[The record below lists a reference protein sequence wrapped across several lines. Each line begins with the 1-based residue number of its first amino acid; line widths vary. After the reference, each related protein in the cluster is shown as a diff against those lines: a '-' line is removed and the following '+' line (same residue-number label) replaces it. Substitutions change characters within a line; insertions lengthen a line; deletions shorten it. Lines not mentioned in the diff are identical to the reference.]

1 MVTKPFTPRP
11 WQRPM
16 LDHLYAHERCALWAG
31 MGMGKTGTVLS
42 YLDGLY
48 MAGESAPTLILG
60 PKRVARSTWSNEA
73 RKWDDFKHL
82 GISPIIGT
90 EKERLAALRRDVPI
104 YTVNYESMVWL
115 IDHYGDR
122 WPFKTVIADECFV
135 AGTTIATP
143 DGPKAIETLKSGA
156 IITTMLG
163 PKEVTHVFRKKTKAL
178 VRIHLSDGRE
188 IVTTPSHRFWT
199 ESGWR
204 EASRCAGLAVVCAAN
219 VQAVRKNLCDK
230 GREVAGPL
238 PWPVL
243 RPLLRNDL
251 LDLSEILGM
260 VHPAGQEEFGAL
272 AEKERIVEQGQ
283 GLVRG
288 AHCRDDAAG
297 ESAGGCLPWD
307 AWGQRRGD
315 DGRGG
320 SDHKGLA
327 SRLAIQLPGSN
338 SGSSGERLDENT
350 TSIQAGFCMAGE
362 EAVLGSRRAHPQNT
376 DGQAPRLQEDL
387 CFRSVR
393 VDRVESIE
401 LAGPEDVWDLEV
413 EDAHHFFAAGV
424 LVHNCTRLK
433 GHRISFRT
441 SAKGKEFLAGQGTKR
456 AGALA
461 KIAHAHVDRFVELT
475 GTPAPNGLIDLW
487 GQVWMLDR
495 GKRLGRTFDAFKQ
508 RWFHASYDGYGSL
521 PNDSAEAQIHDAVK
535 DICLTI
541 APEDWL
547 TLDEPVVNNVMIDLP
562 ASVKNLYRQMEKDF
576 FIQIEQHTAEAFN
589 AAAKS
594 QKLMQLASGA
604 VYLDPTVD
612 DDSNPRSKEWK
623 EVHDEKVEAL
633 QSIVEESAGERLLVV
648 YEFRSDLARLLKA
661 FPQGKALTNQ
671 TEQEFREGKLPILF
685 IHPKSAGHGIDGWQA
700 HCHTIVFFSVSWN
713 LEERLQVIERVGPVR
728 QMQSNTGKVCQIHN
742 ILAEGTIDELVLERV
757 TTKRAVQ
764 DILLEAC
771 KRKR

>member
-1 MVTKPFTPRP
+1 MTAFVPRP
-11 WQRPM
+11 WQKPM
-16 LDHLYAHERCALWAG
+16 LAHLYEHERCALWAAP
-31 MGMGKTGTVLS
+31 GMGKSSTTLA

-82 GISPIIGT
+82 GVSPIIGT

-104 YTVNYESMVWL
+104 YTTNYENIIWL
-115 IDHYGDR
+115 LDHYGDR
-122 WPFKTVIADECFV
+122 WPFKTVIADE
-135 AGTTIATP
+135 
-143 DGPKAIETLKSGA
+143 S
-156 IITTMLG
+156 
-163 PKEVTHVFRKKTKAL
+163 
-178 VRIHLSDGRE
+178 
-188 IVTTPSHRFWT
+188 
-199 ESGWR
+199 
-204 EASRCAGLAVVCAAN
+204 
-219 VQAVRKNLCDK
+219 
-230 GREVAGPL
+230 
-238 PWPVL
+238 
-243 RPLLRNDL
+243 
-251 LDLSEILGM
+251 
-260 VHPAGQEEFGAL
+260 
-272 AEKERIVEQGQ
+272 
-283 GLVRG
+283 
-288 AHCRDDAAG
+288 
-297 ESAGGCLPWD
+297 
-307 AWGQRRGD
+307 
-315 DGRGG
+315 
-320 SDHKGLA
+320 
-327 SRLAIQLPGSN
+327 
-338 SGSSGERLDENT
+338 
-350 TSIQAGFCMAGE
+350 
-362 EAVLGSRRAHPQNT
+362 
-376 DGQAPRLQEDL
+376 
-387 CFRSVR
+387 
-393 VDRVESIE
+393 
-401 LAGPEDVWDLEV
+401 
-413 EDAHHFFAAGV
+413 
-424 LVHNCTRLK
+424 TRLK

-461 KIAHAHVDRFVELT
+461 KIMHTHVSRCVQLT

-508 RWFHASYDGYGSL
+508 RWFHPSYDGYGSL

-562 ASVKNLYRQMEKDF
+562 ASVKKLYRDMERDF

-604 VYLDPTVD
+604 VYLDPSVD
-612 DDSNPRSKEWK
+612 TDSNPKSKDWK
-623 EVHDEKVEAL
+623 EVHDEKIEAL

-661 FPQGKALTNQ
+661 FPQGRALDNK
-671 TEQEFREGKLPILF
+671 TEQQFREGKLPMLF
-685 IHPKSAGHGIDGWQA
+685 IHPKSAGHGIDGWQN

-771 KRKR
+771 KRKSSRV

>member
-1 MVTKPFTPRP
+1 MI
-11 WQRPM
+11 
-16 LDHLYAHERCALWAG
+16 DHLYEHERCALWAAP
-31 MGMGKTGTVLS
+31 GMGKSSTTLA

-122 WPFKTVIADECFV
+122 WPFKTVIADE
-135 AGTTIATP
+135 
-143 DGPKAIETLKSGA
+143 S
-156 IITTMLG
+156 
-163 PKEVTHVFRKKTKAL
+163 
-178 VRIHLSDGRE
+178 
-188 IVTTPSHRFWT
+188 
-199 ESGWR
+199 
-204 EASRCAGLAVVCAAN
+204 
-219 VQAVRKNLCDK
+219 
-230 GREVAGPL
+230 
-238 PWPVL
+238 
-243 RPLLRNDL
+243 
-251 LDLSEILGM
+251 
-260 VHPAGQEEFGAL
+260 
-272 AEKERIVEQGQ
+272 
-283 GLVRG
+283 
-288 AHCRDDAAG
+288 
-297 ESAGGCLPWD
+297 
-307 AWGQRRGD
+307 
-315 DGRGG
+315 
-320 SDHKGLA
+320 
-327 SRLAIQLPGSN
+327 
-338 SGSSGERLDENT
+338 
-350 TSIQAGFCMAGE
+350 
-362 EAVLGSRRAHPQNT
+362 
-376 DGQAPRLQEDL
+376 
-387 CFRSVR
+387 
-393 VDRVESIE
+393 
-401 LAGPEDVWDLEV
+401 
-413 EDAHHFFAAGV
+413 
-424 LVHNCTRLK
+424 TRLK

-441 SAKGKEFLAGQGTKR
+441 SSKGKEFLAGQGTKR

-461 KIAHAHVDRFVELT
+461 KIAHTHVDRFVELT

-594 QKLMQLASGA
+594 QKLMQLASGC
-604 VYLDPTVD
+604 VYTDPTVD
-612 DDSNPRSKEWK
+612 DDNNPRSKEWK

-685 IHPKSAGHGIDGWQA
+685 IHPKSAGHGIDQWQN

-728 QMQSNTGKVCQIHN
+728 QMQSNTGKITVIHN
-742 ILAEGTIDELVLERV
+742 ILAEGTIDELVLERM
-757 TTKRAVQ
+757 TTKRRVQ
-764 DILLEAC
+764 DILLDAC
-771 KRKR
+771 KRRSKC